1 MVARANPIFA
11 EAPTAMWVVA
21 IIGTFTAIFAAAIAL
36 TQNDIKKVLA
46 YSTVSQLAY
55 MFLALG
61 IGAWTAAIFHLVSH
75 GFFKGLLFMGS
86 GSVIH
91 GAGGEQDMRYM
102 GNLRERMRWT
112 YVTMVIGSLALA
124 GIPIFAG
131 FFSKDE
137 ILAEAFNRG
146 YLVFYVVGLIV
157 ALMTAFYTFRMIFMT
172 FWGEWRGPAEAW
184 KHVHESAPTM
194 VAPLIILSVPTIFVG
209 LLLGI
214 PPEAGLIHDW
224 LHEVFL
230 VAEEAH
236 AGVQPGSIADSG
248 HPEFQFFGSGGVL
261 LTTGALVAAAGVWL
275 AYRFYVRDPSLP
287 ARFVQRI
294 PLGLGPGMYR
304 ASLNK
309 YYFDDLYQLIFARGG
324 VVLAN
329 ALWWFDVRVIDGI
342 VNGTG
347 WLARTIG
354 GALRKV
360 QTGRVE
366 NYGLGIAAGLAIVLL
381 VYATVVR

>member
-1 MVARANPIFA
+1 
-11 EAPTAMWVVA
+11 
-21 IIGTFTAIFAAAIAL
+21 
-36 TQNDIKKVLA
+36 
-46 YSTVSQLAY
+46 
-55 MFLALG
+55 
-61 IGAWTAAIFHLVSH
+61 
-75 GFFKGLLFMGS
+75 
-86 GSVIH
+86 
-91 GAGGEQDMRYM
+91 M
-102 GNLRERMRWT
+102 GNLRQPMRWT

-137 ILAEAFNRG
+137 ILAETFNRG
-146 YLVFYVVGLIV
+146 YTVLYLVGLVV

-172 FWGEWRGPAEAW
+172 FWGEWRGPREVW
-184 KHVHESAPTM
+184 EHVHESAMTM
-194 VAPLIILSVPTIFVG
+194 VAPLAILSVPTIFIG

-214 PPEAGLIHDW
+214 PPESGVIHTW
-224 LHEVFL
+224 LEEVFHA
-230 VAEEAH
+230 AEEAH
-236 AGVQPGSIADSG
+236 AGVLPGSIADGG
-248 HPEFQFFGSGGVL
+248 HPEFALFGLGGL
-261 LTTGALVAAAGVWL
+261 LLLVGAGVAVAGVWL
-275 AYRFYVRDPSLP
+275 AYRFYVREPALP
-287 ARFVQRI
+287 ERFVERF

-304 ASLNK
+304 ASVNK
-309 YYFDDLYQLIFARGG
+309 YYIDDIYQLVFARGG
-324 VVLAN
+324 VIVAN

-354 GALRKV
+354 GGLRKV